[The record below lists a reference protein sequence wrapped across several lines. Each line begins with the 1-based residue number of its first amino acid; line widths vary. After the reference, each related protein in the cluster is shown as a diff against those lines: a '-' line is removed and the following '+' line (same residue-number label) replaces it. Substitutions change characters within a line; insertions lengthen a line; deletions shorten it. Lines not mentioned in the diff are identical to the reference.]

1 MIADMHDSRARNAE
15 KNLEDVLPA
24 GTRAINI
31 NALTVDSKDREYN
44 G

>member
-1 MIADMHDSRARNAE
+1 MRDSHARNAE
-15 KNLEDVLPA
+15 LNLEDVRPA

-31 NALTVDSKDREYN
+31 NVLTADSKDREDN

>member
-1 MIADMHDSRARNAE
+1 MNADMRDSHARIAE
-15 KNLEDVLPA
+15 LNLEDAGPA

-31 NALTVDSKDREYN
+31 SVRTAGSKDREYN